1 MAKKK
6 KIHILCIILPII
18 AVIVAA
24 ITYLNVR
31 SVILTKTWRT
41 FSEKRVEKLEEVFN
55 AEFPDNAEFE
65 GYSAEFMFFCDY
77 LRLRCRDYS
86 HTLYVKNIA
95 DPESF
100 CRNNFGTSVSFT
112 FMADLKNAEVPE
124 NKFFSEKGVELF
136 FKKDTENWLKEERP
150 VDFFGHAINH
160 ISEDSWYMTEIYF
173 MPNADGSYDV
183 KITAEHYGGW

>member
-1 MAKKK
+1 MAEKK
-6 KIHILCIILPII
+6 KIHRLYIILPII

-55 AEFPDNAEFE
+55 ADFPDNAEFE
-65 GYSAEFMFFCDY
+65 VYSTKFMFFCDY
-77 LRLRCRDYS
+77 FRIRGGDYT

-95 DPESF
+95 NPESF
-100 CRNNFGTSVSFT
+100 CRDNFSESVDFT
-112 FMADLKNAEVPE
+112 FMADIKNAEVIE
-124 NKFFSEKGVELF
+124 NKHFSERGVEEF
-136 FKKDTENWLKEERP
+136 FKKDKENWLKEERS

-160 ISEDSWYMTEIYF
+160 ISDDTFYMAEIYF
-173 MPNADGSYDV
+173 FPNADGSYDV

>member
-31 SVILTKTWRT
+31 SVILTKTWRK

-55 AEFPDNAEFE
+55 ADFPDDAEFE
-65 GYSAEFMFFCDY
+65 IYSAEFMFFCDY
-77 LRLRCRDYS
+77 LRLRYRDYS

-100 CRNNFGTSVSFT
+100 CRKNFGTSVSFT
-112 FMADLKNAEVPE
+112 FMADLKNAEVLE

-136 FKKDTENWLKEERP
+136 FKKVGRAH
-150 VDFFGHAINH
+150 V
-160 ISEDSWYMTEIYF
+160 
-173 MPNADGSYDV
+173 
-183 KITAEHYGGW
+183 